1 MVLAVA
7 GKLNFAPTSPAR
19 RLGAVHT
26 SRAAVFVACVA
37 HRSQAPYIA
46 LPDLAIGSSRLST
59 PPVVPTCTIGKV
71 KSRMPIKQLRFE
83 IQISTRTA
91 SYHSARGTPFDTFTS
106 HALPPTTSDNCTKS
120 HDIIHDPVRPCAQC
134 SRHFTSHLHH
144 INAMIT

>member
-1 MVLAVA
+1 MLAVA

-19 RLGAVHT
+19 RLGAVRT
-26 SRAAVFVACVA
+26 SCAAVFCCVCSASLAC
-37 HRSQAPYIA
+37 PIA
-46 LPDLAIGSSRLST
+46 LPDLATGLSRLST

-71 KSRMPIKQLRFE
+71 KSRMPMKQLRFE

-91 SYHSARGTPFDTFTS
+91 LYHSARGTPFDTFTS

-120 HDIIHDPVRPCAQC
+120 HDIIHDPVRLCTQC